1 MKEKTY
7 DSSPPMGDSL
17 KPGRHVEW
25 FVLLRCISLAGYIVQ
40 HACSA
45 AAACSTCHELTR
57 WKYVLK
63 HVRACKLQNV
73 IKTLSQYMQL
83 ARLCLCASSAVAC
96 AVFTN
101 RMRTWNRK
109 LMIHVNKPRL
119 NRSTS
124 CIHHRYGTSDFFFLR
139 CATSWNII
147 PNFPEWEKYFLV
159 SSTYM

>member
-1 MKEKTY
+1 MI
-7 DSSPPMGDSL
+7 
-17 KPGRHVEW
+17 
-25 FVLLRCISLAGYIVQ
+25 LLPRWETVWSQADTSNGLCCCAAYRWPDIYYRM
-40 HACSA
+40 HAA

-73 IKTLSQYMQL
+73 IKTLNQYMQL

-119 NRSTS
+119 NRSTLHTS
-124 CIHHRYGTSDFFFLR
+124 PVRYQRFFFFDVR
-139 CATSWNII
+139 RPEISSQIFRNEKNISWCHQHICN
-147 PNFPEWEKYFLV
+147 
-159 SSTYM
+159 